1 MDTHVHELVKMWSG
15 YQAGECAIWLLQ
27 GLLVLWC
34 SLAQVVHGFGWGGSL
49 CSGLSG
55 TVLEKE
61 TGKYD
66 SEPEFWKFSTRW
78 HHIFVKSL
86 KELVSLCLELISNKM
101 PSKFLVQYFFN
112 LLVSCCDYFLKADS
126 KISNTEPEADVWEAR
141 ESLVWKYDLQVCD
154 QAKKAALPKPWL
166 SNFYT
171 THFHMQTSKARSRKM
186 HTNKKGDEIQ
196 FRVTPFS
203 VQSCDIFNVESV
215 HFWQ

>member
-154 QAKKAALPKPWL
+154 QAKKQL
-166 SNFYT
+166 SLNHGYQISIQPTFICRL
-171 THFHMQTSKARSRKM
+171 QRPGAERCIQI
-186 HTNKKGDEIQ
+186 KKE
-196 FRVTPFS
+196 TKFS
-203 VQSCDIFNVESV
+203 SG
-215 HFWQ
+215 